1 MLNQQS
7 IYINLTCNCRV
18 CLGVVFLCLL
28 CACLPSLTTLESIDQ
43 QHFAKTKIRYISLPS
58 NLNAIIGITSYYCV
72 ILKMVILHD
81 VTKTIQNGVFA
92 FFKNKNLFFLKKN
105 TTPGFA
111 KKRRNPD
118 GLGFLKK
125 LEISQ
130 TLSFFNTFL

>member
-18 CLGVVFLCLL
+18 CVGVVFLCLL

-43 QHFAKTKIRYISLPS
+43 QHIAKTKIRYISLPS
-58 NLNAIIGITSYYCV
+58 NLNAIMGITSYYCV

-81 VTKTIQNGVFA
+81 AIKTFQNGVFA
-92 FFKNKNLFFLKKN
+92 CFMKK
-105 TTPGFA
+105 TCFWIKKYTPGFV

-118 GLGFLKK
+118 GLGF
-125 LEISQ
+125 
-130 TLSFFNTFL
+130 